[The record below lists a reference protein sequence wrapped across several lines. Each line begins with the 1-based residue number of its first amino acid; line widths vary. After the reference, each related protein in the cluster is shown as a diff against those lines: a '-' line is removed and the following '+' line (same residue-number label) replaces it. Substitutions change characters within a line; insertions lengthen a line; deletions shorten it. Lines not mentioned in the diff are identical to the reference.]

1 MKCPFC
7 GHTEDRVVD
16 SRVGREGEFIR
27 RRRECLKC
35 HRRYTTY
42 EYIEDVLPHVVKRD
56 GRREPFDRQKLRGSI
71 LKACEKRSVGV
82 QAVDDV
88 VADIEAKLHER
99 AEKEIT
105 SLELGEVLMEHLQK
119 LDQVAYVR
127 FASVYRHFEDVEAF
141 HEEIQRLRSARSAPP
156 TQPRGRKRHA
166 PRAVDRDQLPL
177 LPPEPAAND
186 ATGGSGEEK

>member
-7 GHTEDRVVD
+7 GHSEDRVVD
-16 SRVGREGEFIR
+16 SRVGRDGEFIR

-42 EYIEDVLPHVVKRD
+42 EYVEDVLPHVIKRD

-88 VADIEAKLHER
+88 VMDIEAKLHER
-99 AEKEIT
+99 AEKEVS
-105 SLELGEVLMEHLQK
+105 SLELGEMVMERLK
-119 LDQVAYVR
+119 NLDQVAYVR
-127 FASVYRHFEDVEAF
+127 FASVYRQFEDVSQFAETVNQLKGPLKDDKA
-141 HEEIQRLRSARSAPP
+141 RALAAKARSFA
-156 TQPRGRKRHA
+156 K
-166 PRAVDRDQLPL
+166 L
-177 LPPEPAAND
+177 
-186 ATGGSGEEK
+186 K

>member
-7 GHTEDRVVD
+7 GHSEDRVVD
-16 SRVGREGEFIR
+16 SRVGRDGEFIR

-42 EYIEDVLPHVVKRD
+42 EYVEDVLPHVVKRD

-88 VADIEAKLHER
+88 VAEIEAKLHER

-105 SLELGEVLMEHLQK
+105 SKELGELVMEHLQK

-127 FASVYRHFEDVEAF
+127 FASVYRQFKDKSDFVRELE
-141 HEEIQRLRSARSAPP
+141 QLAR
-156 TQPRGRKRHA
+156 
-166 PRAVDRDQLPL
+166 
-177 LPPEPAAND
+177 
-186 ATGGSGEEK
+186 